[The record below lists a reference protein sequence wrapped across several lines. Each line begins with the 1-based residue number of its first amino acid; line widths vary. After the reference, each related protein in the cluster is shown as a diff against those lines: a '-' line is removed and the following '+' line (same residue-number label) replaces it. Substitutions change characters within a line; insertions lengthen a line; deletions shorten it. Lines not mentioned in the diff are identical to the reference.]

1 MPKQPPSSLYNHK
14 SRNATA
20 RQLNLSTNPSG
31 RSSYSY
37 TSSQLPVPPV
47 APEPH
52 LGHEHYMED
61 FNMDVDGT
69 EHAFDDNLNNI
80 DEDVPDEGIQ
90 VGPGVRVHIPKPKAK
105 RYANSVG
112 I

>member
-1 MPKQPPSSLYNHK
+1 
-14 SRNATA
+14 
-20 RQLNLSTNPSG
+20 
-31 RSSYSY
+31 
-37 TSSQLPVPPV
+37 
-47 APEPH
+47 
-52 LGHEHYMED
+52 
-61 FNMDVDGT
+61 MDVDGT